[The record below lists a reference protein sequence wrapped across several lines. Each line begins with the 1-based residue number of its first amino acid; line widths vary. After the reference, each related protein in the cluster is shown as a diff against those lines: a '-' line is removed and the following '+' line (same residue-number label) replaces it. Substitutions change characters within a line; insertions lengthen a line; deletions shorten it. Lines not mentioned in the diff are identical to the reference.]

1 MKKLLILLLLSLLG
15 ACSTTRHDAV
25 VHSAPDNEEA
35 RMNSLAIYAMSLS
48 DTPYQYGGNSREN
61 GFDCSGFV
69 QFVFQNSLGLK
80 LPRTSAEMSRTG
92 TPLQSHQLK
101 PGDLVFFNTTRS
113 QFSHVGIFIGENRF
127 VHSPRT
133 GKAITI
139 ASMDDGYWRA
149 RYDGARRISLK
160 K

>member
-1 MKKLLILLLLSLLG
+1 
-15 ACSTTRHDAV
+15 
-25 VHSAPDNEEA
+25 
-35 RMNSLAIYAMSLS
+35 
-48 DTPYQYGGNSREN
+48 
-61 GFDCSGFV
+61 
-69 QFVFQNSLGLK
+69 
-80 LPRTSAEMSRTG
+80 
-92 TPLQSHQLK
+92 
-101 PGDLVFFNTTRS
+101 TTRS

>member
-1 MKKLLILLLLSLLG
+1 MKKFLILLLLSLLG
-15 ACSTTRHDAV
+15 ACSTLRHDAV
-25 VHSAPDNEEA
+25 VPAAPDNEEA

-69 QFVFQNSLGLK
+69 QFVFQNALGLK
-80 LPRTSAEMSRTG
+80 LPRSSAEMSRAG

-113 QFSHVGIFIGENRF
+113 QFSHVGIFIGEHRF
-127 VHSPRT
+127 VHSPRS

-139 ASMDDGYWRA
+139 ASMNDGYWRA
-149 RYDGARRISLK
+149 RYNGARRIPVNQ
-160 K
+160 

>member
-1 MKKLLILLLLSLLG
+1 MKKFLILCLLSLLG
-15 ACSTTRHDAV
+15 ACSTTRQESI
-25 VHSAPDNEEA
+25 VHTAPDNQEA

-69 QFVFQNSLGLK
+69 QFVFQNALGLK
-80 LPRTSAEMSRTG
+80 LPRTSAEMSRAG
-92 TPLQSHQLK
+92 TPLQTNQLK
-101 PGDLVFFNTTRS
+101 PGDLVFFNTTRN

-127 VHSPRT
+127 VHSPRS

-139 ASMDDGYWRA
+139 ASMNDGYWRV
-149 RYDGARRISLK
+149 RYNGARRLSLNQ
-160 K
+160 